1 MYQQDQKNERK
12 LINTLNESSVF
23 FERGSMVASFFVP
36 NKVATILR
44 KRNILVANN
53 LLCNVLYLWR

>member
-1 MYQQDQKNERK
+1 MNHRY
-12 LINTLNESSVF
+12 F